1 MTQIPTADAKA
12 ADDRDHLSAWE
23 QLPWLV
29 NGTASEAQRSALGA
43 HIAACDRCRE
53 ELDRQRSIHRAMNDT
68 DRAGPPVER
77 GLARLTRRIEASAP
91 EGGIRSG
98 RQAAPRSRWAVIA
111 YGLAA
116 VVLLETGG
124 LAMLSTQLGIGSK
137 RAEPA
142 YRTLSSPAASA
153 AQGTIRL
160 VLDSRM
166 TVGDLQALLVPL
178 NLQIVAGPGEH
189 GIYTIGPAGPGSD
202 DPAQQIEALRAAR
215 GVRFAEPITPG
226 QAAE

>member
-1 MTQIPTADAKA
+1 MTQIPTAHARA
-12 ADDRDHLSAWE
+12 ADDRDHLNAWE

-43 HIAACDRCRE
+43 HIATCDQCRE
-53 ELDRQRSIHRAMNDT
+53 ELDRQRSIHRAMNDAQ
-68 DRAGPPVER
+68 RAGPPVER
-77 GLARLTRRIEASAP
+77 GLARLQRRIEASAS
-91 EGGIRSG
+91 EGGLRSG
-98 RQAAPRSRWAVIA
+98 RHAAPRSRWAVIA

-142 YRTLSSPAASA
+142 YRTLSSPAPTGSR
-153 AQGTIRL
+153 GTIRL
-160 VLDSRM
+160 VVDSRM

-202 DPAQQIEALRAAR
+202 NPEQQIETLRAAH

-226 QAAE
+226 QVAQ

>member
-1 MTQIPTADAKA
+1 MTQIPTADARA
-12 ADDRDHLSAWE
+12 ADHRDHLSAWE

-29 NGTASEAQRSALGA
+29 NGTASEAQRAALDA
-43 HIAACDRCRE
+43 HIATCDQCRE
-53 ELDRQRSIHRAMNDT
+53 AFERQRSLHRTMNET
-68 DRAGPPVER
+68 ERAGPPVER
-77 GLARLTRRIEASAP
+77 GLARLQRRIEASAS
-91 EGGIRSG
+91 ERSVRSA
-98 RQAAPRSRWAVIA
+98 RQGAPRSRWAVLA

-124 LAMLSTQLGIGSK
+124 LAMLSAQLGMGVK

-142 YRTLSSPAASA
+142 YRTLSSPAPSA
-153 AQGTIRL
+153 PDGTIRL
-160 VLDSRM
+160 VVDGRM

-202 DPAQQIEALRAAR
+202 NAAQQIETLRAAH
-215 GVRFAEPITPG
+215 GVRFAEPIVPG
-226 QAAE
+226 QGGQ